1 MALKNG
7 DLSGHN
13 EDHGLLGDGGYEGAS
28 VMQVS
33 TDRGGGGW
41 AECTWGSQRAL
52 RSLTSQAI
60 SLRWEMPREGWSR
73 GRSAFPACIYVFT
86 TDPSCSCLQLP
97 VEMARCHSYVTSV
110 PSSRRCLLGACLCG
124 LFWTEGLVCP
134 SDSVSFHLVK
144 MGAWGGFEQR
154 RERRRLSF

>member
-1 MALKNG
+1 MG
-7 DLSGHN
+7 V
-13 EDHGLLGDGGYEGAS
+13 EGGQSA
-28 VMQVS
+28 
-33 TDRGGGGW
+33 RG
-41 AECTWGSQRAL
+41 GSQRAL
-52 RSLTSQAI
+52 RSLTSQAV

-110 PSSRRCLLGACLCG
+110 PPSRRCLLGACLCG

-154 RERRRLSF
+154 RERRRLSFWRASLVAHLIKNQPAVWECPVLFLGREDLLEKG